1 MKCIRLSVHA
11 FIEGAAGLKQEG
23 ECLNFQGSSAT
34 PRQVFDTLVLCPFA
48 QFKKSLIFVSKTGK
62 FSG

>member
-23 ECLNFQGSSAT
+23 EWLDFQLEVSHSS
-34 PRQVFDTLVLCPFA
+34 
-48 QFKKSLIFVSKTGK
+48 SL
-62 FSG
+62 